1 MSRSRYSVSLC
12 CYVYCLCANAIAVNK
27 YIIIVVRVIII
38 IIIITILKISKCQV
52 IGRMTAVTSRCET
65 VSLPRV
71 TDLLWGSPNLLTG
84 YRNKALIA
92 RG

>member
-1 MSRSRYSVSLC
+1 MCTVLLPPG
-12 CYVYCLCANAIAVNK
+12 VNPIAVNK
-27 YIIIVVRVIII
+27 YIIIVVRVIIMI
-38 IIIITILKISKCQV
+38 IIIISATLGISKCQA

-71 TDLLWGSPNLLTG
+71 TDLLWGAPNLLKG

-92 RG
+92 GG

>member
-1 MSRSRYSVSLC
+1 V
-12 CYVYCLCANAIAVNK
+12 
-27 YIIIVVRVIII
+27 VIII
-38 IIIITILKISKCQV
+38 IIIIIIIIAILEISKYQA

-71 TDLLWGSPNLLTG
+71 IDLLWGSSNLLKG

>member
-1 MSRSRYSVSLC
+1 MCTVLLPPG
-12 CYVYCLCANAIAVNK
+12 VNPIAVNK

-38 IIIITILKISKCQV
+38 IITTILKISKCQA
-52 IGRMTAVTSRCET
+52 IDRMTAVTSRCET